1 MGRTSI
7 KNQLILSFLLLLL
20 IFLAVV
26 AVVNLMAKNFLLSQA
41 ISTALALAF
50 GIFFGS
56 IFSNSIVQRL
66 NSLSNVAREISI
78 GDLSKEIPLLS
89 QDEVRDLEEVFAR
102 MVNDLRDIIS
112 EMKDV
117 SFQIQQTNTRLTNI
131 LKKVLTNSQEI
142 DQSAG
147 AIAKGSEDQAIIAQK
162 TSLNM
167 ENALS
172 AMDEMVMQSAQTVAK
187 ISEAKL
193 KTEEGEANARDT
205 LQYLE
210 KVLKQMMDHSQP
222 IYSLSNK
229 VEKIKMVMNVIDEV
243 AQKTDLLALNASI
256 EATRAGELGKGF
268 ALVAD
273 EIRSMAEN
281 TKYSSQE
288 IEKIVE
294 DILKDNKAVIE
305 SLSKS
310 QEGINKGREIIHYI
324 VDTFGDMLSGVK
336 DIFLEV
342 KEVESVTGKQVQQM
356 RGLLD
361 HFQELSKLANDNF
374 ISSQK
379 TTIATKS
386 QKGDM
391 REIINVMKSL
401 NKLSDK
407 MMKSQQRFRLS
418 AN

>member
-1 MGRTSI
+1 
-7 KNQLILSFLLLLL
+7 
-20 IFLAVV
+20 
-26 AVVNLMAKNFLLSQA
+26 MAKNFLLSQA

-50 GIFFGS
+50 GIFFGG
-56 IFSNSIVQRL
+56 IFSNSIVKRL
-66 NSLSNVAREISI
+66 NSLSNVANEISR
-78 GDLSKEIPLLS
+78 GNLSKEIPLLS
-89 QDEVRDLEEVFAR
+89 QDEVRDLEEVFAK

-172 AMDEMVMQSAQTVAK
+172 AMDEMVIQSAQTVAK

-193 KTEEGEANARDT
+193 KTEEGEANARET

-229 VEKIKMVMNVIDEV
+229 VEKIKLVMNVIDEV
-243 AQKTDLLALNASI
+243 AKKTDLLALNASI

-310 QEGINKGREIIHYI
+310 QEGINNGREVIHYI
-324 VDTFGDMLSGVK
+324 VDTFEDMLFGVK

-342 KEVESVTGKQVQQM
+342 K
-356 RGLLD
+356 
-361 HFQELSKLANDNF
+361 
-374 ISSQK
+374 
-379 TTIATKS
+379 
-386 QKGDM
+386 
-391 REIINVMKSL
+391 
-401 NKLSDK
+401 
-407 MMKSQQRFRLS
+407 
-418 AN
+418 